1 MAESKLRT
9 LIISVF
15 CIAFLSGCSSSSN
28 ISPEIVCGKWQ
39 MYAAD
44 TGRNGKEQKQ
54 PITYTFMPD
63 GKYVSRL
70 SESTPEETTGK
81 WEIKDGKLLLSET
94 KNNIAAYTYIF
105 FPKLFKVT
113 FDSYFDGRKK
123 VWIFP
128 DYPQYIYY
136 PTGFHPN
143 KQNEDAGSIWSYWW
157 NNGRRLTINI
167 FEKKYKA
174 FQIAKKA
181 DKDDDIKQ
189 AYIKLQNMG
198 IIILPNLLKKIET
211 GDTDLIP
218 MFCYLSDQKDLKTA
232 DDCKRWW
239 KTNKEKYKDIL
250 VESESLCTF
259 DSD

>member
-1 MAESKLRT
+1 MNRNYYVDVVA
-9 LIISVF
+9 
-15 CIAFLSGCSSSSN
+15 G
-28 ISPEIVCGKWQ
+28 EIV
-39 MYAAD
+39 
-44 TGRNGKEQKQ
+44 
-54 PITYTFMPD
+54 I
-63 GKYVSRL
+63 
-70 SESTPEETTGK
+70 
-81 WEIKDGKLLLSET
+81 T
-94 KNNIAAYTYIF
+94 KNFAKAAS
-105 FPKLFKVT
+105 KVGTKEFNEMVTLKKSYPEFT
-113 FDSYFDGRKK
+113 F
-123 VWIFP
+123 
-128 DYPQYIYY
+128 
-136 PTGFHPN
+136 
-143 KQNEDAGSIWSYWW
+143 
-157 NNGRRLTINI
+157 
-167 FEKKYKA
+167 KYKE
-174 FQIAKKA
+174 IAKKA

>member
-1 MAESKLRT
+1 MKRIFTFSVLFFCLFKSFGVDYDKLSND
-9 LIISVF
+9 LIEWKKDCYAQSNQNSFSSQINFYTVKF
-15 CIAFLSGCSSSSN
+15 DEILSNG
-28 ISPEIVCGKWQ
+28 PEIASFMMQKFKEG
-39 MYAAD
+39 
-44 TGRNGKEQKQ
+44 NGEL
-54 PITYTFMPD
+54 I
-63 GKYVSRL
+63 
-70 SESTPEETTGK
+70 
-81 WEIKDGKLLLSET
+81 
-94 KNNIAAYTYIF
+94 IF

-198 IIILPNLLKKIET
+198 IIILPNLLKKIEI